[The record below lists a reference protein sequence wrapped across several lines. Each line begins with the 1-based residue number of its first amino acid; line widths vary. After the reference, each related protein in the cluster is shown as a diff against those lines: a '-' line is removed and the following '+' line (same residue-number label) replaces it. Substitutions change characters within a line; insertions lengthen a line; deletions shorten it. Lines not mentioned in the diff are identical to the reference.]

1 MLQNGTVSSLPYLA
15 MWIFSMLV
23 SHVADWMISSGKFSH
38 GSTRKIINSI
48 GQLGPA
54 IALIVASYTGCNS
67 WLTVTILTIGIGLN
81 GGIYSG
87 FKVNHLDISPRFA
100 GVLMSFTNCLA
111 NLAGLLA
118 PITAGYI
125 IVSPVIIGFR
135 EFSLGRRQGEPRI
148 GTLVSNDISP
158 FSFQPTQAKWRIV
171 FMISAGVYIVCA
183 LFYAIF
189 SSGQRQPWDNPDKD
203 EDKNE
208 KEGLETVKTV
218 TETHH

>member
-1 MLQNGTVSSLPYLA
+1 MDRRCNDCKHGRIKQTRHRDDKHRVNVLQNGTVSSLPYLA

-23 SHVADWMISSGKFSH
+23 SHVADWMISSGKFNH

-67 WLTVTILTIGIGLN
+67 WLTVTILTIGVGLN

-125 IVSPVIIGFR
+125 IVSPVIIAFR
-135 EFSLGRRQGEPRI
+135 EFSVGRRRGKRRI
-148 GTLVSNDISP
+148 GTWSI
-158 FSFQPTQAKWRIV
+158 Q
-171 FMISAGVYIVCA
+171 
-183 LFYAIF
+183 
-189 SSGQRQPWDNPDKD
+189 
-203 EDKNE
+203 
-208 KEGLETVKTV
+208 
-218 TETHH
+218 